1 MGGVHHLSHT
11 AIVPYPP
18 HTHATTHARTHTYT
32 RAHTHAHQNRGE
44 MGKKGTMHLSK
55 GISCFSYCLFSV
67 CVPTYVSVCPFVRLY
82 VCMGVVC
89 LCVFSCV
96 YVRFYVYV
104 CADAVASAG
113 AGADACMCTCACVFV
128 CASVRV
134 SVSMC
139 CVYVVFVICLLGGG
153 VESRWQQA

>member
-1 MGGVHHLSHT
+1 
-11 AIVPYPP
+11 
-18 HTHATTHARTHTYT
+18 
-32 RAHTHAHQNRGE
+32 
-44 MGKKGTMHLSK
+44 MHLSK